1 MNFDS
6 FMAFSFLLN
15 VQVGVTRSGVIDR
28 HLRHR
33 GVFKKICPMDTDY
46 HERIDM
52 SISKE
57 ATVKKMSRGIGL
69 AVPTLKMIANVNNS
83 GQAGVHNDNDNNM
96 FSTATGSLP

>member
-1 MNFDS
+1 
-6 FMAFSFLLN
+6 
-15 VQVGVTRSGVIDR
+15 
-28 HLRHR
+28 
-33 GVFKKICPMDTDY
+33 
-46 HERIDM
+46 M